1 VSDPVNLQ
9 VPELANLAVSIYL
22 PGNTATTTLTEHSDA
37 RQTSYF
43 SPPGDFTGA
52 LGFTPM
58 GNPVGTAPSWFFLT
72 NVEVQASE
80 HARAVVALGD
90 SITDGTNST
99 PNTNRRWPNFL
110 AARLLSH
117 RGHHNVAVLNQG
129 IAGNAVLHDFL
140 GSNALARFDRD
151 VLAQTGVRYLIVLE
165 GINDIGVPGTDP
177 TLSNLAVSANNII
190 AGYKQLI
197 ERAHAKAIR
206 IFGGTLTPFEGA
218 DGGFYTP
225 EGETKRQAV
234 NKFIRTSSAFDA
246 VIDFD
251 LAVRDP
257 SHPTRLAPI
266 YDSGDHLHPNDGG
279 YSAMASAIDLSLFA
293 PVEADGA
300 P

>member
-1 VSDPVNLQ
+1 VPEVARALRLERLRNDVHD
-9 VPELANLAVSIYL
+9 VPELLRRHQRTARGAASAAQCDGCLHARGILASADS
-22 PGNTATTTLTEHSDA
+22 GDRRSHEGARGDA
-37 RQTSYF
+37 RNRLV
-43 SPPGDFTGA
+43 D
-52 LGFTPM
+52 
-58 GNPVGTAPSWFFLT
+58 
-72 NVEVQASE
+72 AS
-80 HARAVVALGD
+80 
-90 SITDGTNST
+90 
-99 PNTNRRWPNFL
+99 
-110 AARLLSH
+110 LL
-117 RGHHNVAVLNQG
+117 RM
-129 IAGNAVLHDFL
+129 
-140 GSNALARFDRD
+140 LARFDRD

-234 NKFIRTSSAFDA
+234 NKFIRTSGAFDA

-266 YDSGDHLHPNDGG
+266 YDSGDHLHPNG
-279 YSAMASAIDLSLFA
+279 
-293 PVEADGA
+293 P
-300 P
+300 